1 VEEAGT
7 GSVTGR
13 SFYENPA
20 DGRTQ
25 LRFCF
30 AKEIPVLK
38 QACAQLREAFGDG
51 DA

>member
-1 VEEAGT
+1 V

-13 SFYENPA
+13 SFYEDPV

-38 QACAQLREAFGDG
+38 QACEQLRAAFG
-51 DA
+51 